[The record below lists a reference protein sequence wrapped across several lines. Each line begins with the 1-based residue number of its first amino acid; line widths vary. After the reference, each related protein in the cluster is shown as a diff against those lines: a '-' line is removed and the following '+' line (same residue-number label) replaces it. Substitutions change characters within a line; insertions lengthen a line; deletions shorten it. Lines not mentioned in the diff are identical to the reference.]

1 MEEKNF
7 LLFIEKYNNFKDDLN
22 KKLNNP
28 PSEIESAD
36 CYIIDDS
43 WLNELLLNYEKY
55 KENKNIKKD
64 SLFPKY
70 EPIFF
75 QDLYEVNSKISNI
88 TIINNEL
95 LNLINDRISTNTKM
109 FIYYLG
115 GYKKILIEDPGI
127 ENYVLTLNNPLDKL
141 SNNEPGI
148 LILINEINKINI
160 IKSQLKNEFEYKID
174 NNNNINNINIQLNS
188 ELNIKLKIILL

>member
-55 KENKNIKKD
+55 KENKNIKMDIVYFQNMSQFFFK
-64 SLFPKY
+64 
-70 EPIFF
+70 IFM
-75 QDLYEVNSKISNI
+75 K
-88 TIINNEL
+88 
-95 LNLINDRISTNTKM
+95 
-109 FIYYLG
+109 
-115 GYKKILIEDPGI
+115 
-127 ENYVLTLNNPLDKL
+127 
-141 SNNEPGI
+141 
-148 LILINEINKINI
+148 
-160 IKSQLKNEFEYKID
+160 
-174 NNNNINNINIQLNS
+174 
-188 ELNIKLKIILL
+188 